1 MADNLD
7 DGEFW
12 LPPQFLA
19 DDDVPAAPLQGKR
32 QPLQNDA
39 LLFPSEFP
47 YGFPSSELASPVD
60 STAGGSSETESD
72 EEEQLVAELSLR
84 VARSSLQTDNKS
96 VGRFLSG
103 SPQSTLCAFE
113 NGCGCGKGS
122 SQGSP
127 DGVCKMSS
135 AKTTWDLLHAA
146 AGEMERMR
154 LTQEGYSFNQHN
166 GHLVPQRK
174 PSPITTLP
182 SKITTTTSPDVGFY
196 SQQPLSHH
204 QQLQIAHFQLLRQQQ
219 LAKQQNSVWNVQKQ
233 CGGVYSQRQQHQ
245 VVANRGRSNDVN
257 GRNDRPLGLSASAWP
272 ALQHAKPQNQQ
283 YGSGMRAVFLGNPS
297 GRRECAGTGVFLP
310 RRVDSPA
317 EPRKKPAC
325 STVLVP
331 ARVAQALNLNLDE
344 MVRGQ
349 PQQMQRF
356 NAGSNLENGAA
367 VSRLKSNYV
376 LSQPKRNLKSQP
388 AVYHE
393 FRLPQEWTY

>member
-19 DDDVPAAPLQGKR
+19 DDDAPVTPFQGKR
-32 QPLQNDA
+32 QPLQHDA
-39 LLFPSEFP
+39 LVFPSEFP

-84 VARSSLQTDNKS
+84 LARSSLQTDNKS
-96 VGRFLSG
+96 VGRVLSG
-103 SPQSTLCAFE
+103 SPQSTLCAFGS
-113 NGCGCGKGS
+113 GCGCGKGS

-146 AGEMERMR
+146 AGEVERMR
-154 LTQEGYSFNQHN
+154 LSQEGFSLNQHN
-166 GHLVPQRK
+166 GNMVPQRK

-182 SKITTTTSPDVGFY
+182 SKTASSTTPDGGFY
-196 SQQPLSHH
+196 SHQPLSHH

-219 LAKQQNSVWNVQKQ
+219 LAKQQNPVWNVQKQ
-233 CGGVYSQRQQHQ
+233 CGGVYSHRQQQ
-245 VVANRGRSNDVN
+245 MVANRGRNIEVS
-257 GRNDRPLGLSASAWP
+257 GRNVRPLGLSASAWP
-272 ALQHAKPQNQQ
+272 PLQHAKQQNQQ
-283 YGSGMRAVFLGNPS
+283 YGSGMRALFLGNPS

-331 ARVAQALNLNLDE
+331 ARVAQALNLNLDD
-344 MVRGQ
+344 MVGGQ

-356 NAGSNLENGAA
+356 NPGTNLENGAA
-367 VSRLKSNYV
+367 VSRLRSNYV
-376 LSQPKRNLKSQP
+376 LSQQKRNLKSQP